1 MRAWRRV
8 GWAIVVLI
16 FLGTH
21 PSLGQENSEC
31 YDCHDDATLEV
42 ERGGRTVSLFV
53 GKKQISA
60 SAHRNVKC
68 VGCHAELAG
77 KEMPHDEFQSK
88 ATCMPCHTQEQRQ
101 YDEGLHAKARQA
113 GDRLAPTCLDC
124 HGAPHDILPARNR
137 QSPVAPLKVPA
148 LCGRC
153 HHEGSPVQIKYD
165 IPQSDILENYSE
177 SIHGEGL
184 LKKGLIVSANCAS
197 CHTAHL
203 ILPHTDNR
211 SSIARRN
218 IARTCTQC
226 HAEIEN
232 VHQKIIRG
240 ELWEKE
246 AHVLPACV
254 DCHQPHKVR
263 KVFYV
268 QGMADSDCMTC
279 HAQRDLLSS
288 DGRSMFVDAK
298 ETAGSRHAKVACSQ
312 CHAGIN
318 PSEHR
323 PCESLS
329 SNTKVDCAACHEQV
343 GRDFAE
349 STHGQLFANKDPNAP
364 FCVEC
369 HGTHGVQG
377 KLSAESPIFP
387 TNIPDLCGRCH
398 REGEKAAVRYKGT
411 EREIVNH
418 YTESIHG
425 KGLLK
430 SGLLVTAKC
439 TDCHTAHRELPS
451 SDSTSSVHP
460 ANVPGTCGRC
470 HNGIEEMFERS
481 IHSARVSTSSDSLPV
496 CNDCHTAH
504 TIRRTDEAGFKLE
517 ITNTC
522 GRCHEDITRTYF
534 DTYHGKVSQLGYT
547 KTAKCYDC
555 HGAHDILPVA
565 DSRSRL
571 SRENVVQTCQK
582 CHPEANRRFAGY
594 LTHATHHDPDKYP
607 YLFWSFWGMTGLLI
621 VTFTIG
627 GVHTLMWLPRALQM
641 RKQHIGTEAAMEE
654 TGPQYLR
661 FTRLNRILHVVMII
675 SFISLALTGMS
686 LKFSNTAWAKFL
698 SHLFGGFESAG
709 YIHRV
714 AGIAMFGIFFTHIY
728 DLIRRKRRERIPL
741 KRMLF
746 GPDSMMFTLSDL
758 KEFVGSIK
766 WFLGFGPRPNYG
778 RWTYWEKFDYFAVFW
793 GIAVIGSTGL
803 VLWFPEFFTQLLP
816 GFFINIATIIHSDE
830 ALLAVGFIFTV
841 HFFNTH
847 LRPEKFPM
855 DIVVFTGRMSVEELK
870 RDKPAEYEK
879 LIASGELEKHLV
891 EPYPPI
897 VLRGIRLFGW
907 TALIVGFS
915 IVLWIIYA
923 MVFVYR

>member
-1 MRAWRRV
+1 MKCATIWAVCLLWLGMAAW
-8 GWAIVVLI
+8 A
-16 FLGTH
+16 
-21 PSLGQENSEC
+21 QENSEC
-31 YDCHDDATLEV
+31 YDCHDDPSLEV
-42 ERGGRTVSLFV
+42 VRNGRTVSLYV
-53 GKKQISA
+53 SA
-60 SAHRNVKC
+60 KRLGPTAHRDVKC

-77 KEMPHDEFQSK
+77 KELPHDEFQSR
-88 ATCMPCHTQEQRQ
+88 ATCAPCHTQEQKQ
-101 YDEGLHAKARQA
+101 YDLGLHAKARLA
-113 GDRLAPTCLDC
+113 GDRQAPSCLDC
-124 HGAPHDILPARNR
+124 HGSPHDILPARDHR
-137 QSPVAPLKVPA
+137 SPVAPLKVPS

-153 HHEGSPVQIKYD
+153 HHEGSPIQIKYD
-165 IPQSDILENYSE
+165 IPQSNILENYSE

-184 LKKGLIVSANCAS
+184 LKKGLVVSANCAS

-203 ILPHTDNR
+203 ILPHTDHR

-226 HAEIEN
+226 HAEIES

-263 KVFYV
+263 KVFYE
-268 QGMADSDCMTC
+268 GGLSDSDCLIC
-279 HAQRDLLSS
+279 HSKRELKSA
-288 DGRSMFVDAK
+288 DGRLMFVDSR
-298 ETAGSRHAKVACSQ
+298 ETAGSRHDKVACSQ
-312 CHAGIN
+312 CHATV
-318 PSEHR
+318 SSSKVR
-323 PCESLS
+323 PCETITPD
-329 SNTKVDCAACHEQV
+329 TKVDCSSCHEQV
-343 GRDFAE
+343 GKDFVE
-349 STHGQLFANKDPNAP
+349 SMHGQLFAKKDPNAP

-369 HGTHGVQG
+369 HGTHNVKG
-377 KLSAESPIFP
+377 KLVADSPIFP

-411 EREIVNH
+411 EREIVTH
-418 YTESIHG
+418 YSESIHG

-460 ANVPGTCGRC
+460 NNVPGTCGRC
-470 HNGIEEMFERS
+470 HNGIEEMFAKS
-481 IHSARVSTSSDSLPV
+481 IHARSVSTSSGKLPV
-496 CNDCHTAH
+496 CNDCHSAH
-504 TIRRTDEAGFKLE
+504 TIMRTDEAGFKLK
-517 ITNTC
+517 ITSTC
-522 GRCHEDITRTYF
+522 GKCHEDITRTYF

-555 HGAHDILPVA
+555 HGAHDILPVSNA
-565 DSRSRL
+565 QSHL
-571 SRENVVQTCQK
+571 SRENVVKTCQK

-594 LTHATHHDPDKYP
+594 LTHATHHDPEKYP
-607 YLFWSFWGMTGLLI
+607 YLFWVFWGMTGLLV
-621 VTFTIG
+621 VTFTVG
-627 GVHTLMWLPRALQM
+627 GLHTLLWLPRALQM
-641 RKQHIGTEAAMEE
+641 RKEHRNAETVALEE
-654 TGPQYLR
+654 SGPQYQR
-661 FTRLNRILHVVMII
+661 FTRLNRMLHIVMIV
-675 SFISLALTGMS
+675 SFISLALTGMT
-686 LKFSNTAWAKFL
+686 LKFSNTGWAKFL
-698 SHLFGGFESAG
+698 SHFFGGFESAG

-714 AGIAMFGIFFTHIY
+714 AGVFMFIIFFTHIY
-728 DLIRRKRRERIPL
+728 DLVRRKRKEYGSW
-741 KRMLF
+741 KRLIF
-746 GPDSMMFTLSDL
+746 GPDTMMFNKKDL
-758 KEFVGSIK
+758 KDFIGSIK
-766 WFLGFGPRPNYG
+766 WFLGIGKRPLYG

-803 VLWFPEFFTQLLP
+803 VLWFPEFFTILLP

-870 RDKPAEYEK
+870 RDKPDEYEK
-879 LIASGELEKHLV
+879 LVSSGELEKYLV

-897 VLRGIRLFGW
+897 VTRAIRAFGW

-915 IVLWIIYA
+915 IVIWIIYA
-923 MVFVYR
+923 MVFSYQ